1 MKKYLFIL
9 FSFFT
14 LSLLSCSSGEGN
26 EDENIVEDAALEK
39 KFLGTSWKF
48 VKQIIV
54 RNGKKGD
61 CNSAELNTIVTFADE
76 IYGTYN
82 GVTITAANSIY
93 LNKEKAGWWY
103 FSNLNHALRLC

>member
-14 LSLLSCSSGEGN
+14 LSLLSCSSGEEN
-26 EDENIVEDAALEK
+26 EDEYENIVEDAALEK

-54 RNGKKGD
+54 RDGQKVDN
-61 CNSAELNTIVTFADE
+61 NSAELNTIVTFTDE

-82 GVTITAANSIY
+82 GATMTAANSEIGR
-93 LNKEKAGWWY
+93 A
-103 FSNLNHALRLC
+103 HV